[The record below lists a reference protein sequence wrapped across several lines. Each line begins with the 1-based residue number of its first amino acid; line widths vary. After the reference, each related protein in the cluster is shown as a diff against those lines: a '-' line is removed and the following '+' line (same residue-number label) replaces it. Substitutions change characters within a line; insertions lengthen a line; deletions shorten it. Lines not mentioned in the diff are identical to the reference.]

1 MMKWE
6 SSLRAWVSKNVI
18 ALGYIAAALIGLFI
32 RYSFQPLVVAD
43 IEFMNSSWYNAIKA
57 GGIGA
62 VADPSLQFTY
72 SPFHIYFWWIIA
84 KLMPNADTIAVLK
97 ASSTLMELCLAGACF
112 MLCRELLRG
121 SQNKL
126 RRFAAFVLICV
137 NPIFI
142 LNGAGWGQTD
152 ASFAALCVL
161 AVLLFLKDKP
171 VWALVMTGLALAW
184 KLQAILLLPLFM
196 MLYFCGR
203 KRFSLLWFLLVP
215 AVLIVSGLPM
225 ALAGQSPLF
234 AVNIYLGQ
242 TDLYTLITYN
252 CPNIFA
258 LMGDAV
264 NVKQMVNGMFSR
276 MGLVLCFAALGAV
289 SVWLISRRAVID
301 GRNTLLL
308 GAWCVLCCIFF
319 LPRMH
324 ERYGIVG
331 EALLLCWAVC
341 EMKPRGFVYVL
352 LGILATLSAYAEYMF
367 RHPFFP
373 LQIGG
378 ALNLIVLCALTYE
391 LVRAFRAGSAAAEV
405 RT

>member
-6 SSLRAWVSKNVI
+6 SGLQAWVRRNILV
-18 ALGYIAAALIGLFI
+18 LGYIAVAALGLFL

-62 VADPSLQFTY
+62 IADPALQFTY
-72 SPFHIYFWWIIA
+72 SPFHIYFWWIFT
-84 KLMPNADTIAVLK
+84 KLLPGADTIAVLK
-97 ASSTLMELCLAGACF
+97 ASSTLMELCLSAACF
-112 MLCRELLRG
+112 ALCCGQLRG
-121 SQNKL
+121 ARYAV
-126 RRFAAFVLICV
+126 RRFLAFALIAL
-137 NPIFI
+137 NPIFL

-161 AVLLFLKDKP
+161 AVILYMRDKP
-171 VWALVMTGLALAW
+171 AWAMVMMGLALAW

-215 AVLIVSGLPM
+215 AILIASGLPM

-234 AVNIYLGQ
+234 ALNIYMGQ
-242 TDLYTLITYN
+242 TSLYSEITYN
-252 CPNIFA
+252 YPNIFA
-258 LMGDAV
+258 LMGDATIV
-264 NVKQMVNGMFSR
+264 TQTVNGMLSR
-276 MGLVLCFAALGAV
+276 TGVVLCVGALGGMAL
-289 SVWLISRRAVID
+289 WLISRRAELE
-301 GRNTLLL
+301 GRNILLL
-308 GAWCVLCCIFF
+308 GAWCVLCCAFL

-324 ERYGIVG
+324 ERYAIVG

-341 EMKPRGFVYVL
+341 EMKPRGFAYVL
-352 LGILATLSAYAEYMF
+352 IGMLATLSAYAEYMF
-367 RHPFFP
+367 GNPFFP

-378 ALNLIVLCALTYE
+378 ALNLVVLCALTYE
-391 LVRAFRAGSAAAEV
+391 AIRVVRGGKSAEALA
-405 RT
+405 